1 MKKIAVS
8 VGDLNGIG
16 IEIALKA
23 HNEIKKFCRPV
34 YMINETMLKSAAKL
48 LGTKIPEDF
57 EIYECGEIFEIEPG
71 EINANSG
78 AFSYESFISG
88 VEFVKTRKAC
98 ALVTLPIH
106 KKAWKKAGVHYRGHT
121 EALEDIFKKNAIMMI
136 GCDKLYGAFYTHH
149 IPLKEVPKKI
159 KTKKLKKFL
168 IDFYENVKEEPIGVL
183 ALNPH
188 AGDGGVMGD
197 EEKKI
202 EKAVKKANKKL
213 KKEIFTKPLVPDTA
227 FTEKRR
233 EFIKYFVCMYHDQG
247 LSVIKALYFKESIN
261 VSLNLP
267 IVRTSVDHGTA
278 FDIAYRGENPSILS
292 YVNAVKEALILSDKR
307 KKFVI

>member
-1 MKKIAVS
+1 MKKIAIS

-23 HNEIKKFCRPV
+23 HEEIKKICNPV
-34 YMINETMLKSAAKL
+34 YMINEVMLKQAAKL
-48 LGTKIPEDF
+48 LKVKVPKDFKIVD
-57 EIYECGEIFEIEPG
+57 CGEIFEIEPG
-71 EINANSG
+71 KIRANSG
-78 AFSYESFISG
+78 AFSYEFFIKG
-88 VEFVKTRKAC
+88 VKYVKKGKAS

-106 KKAWKKAGVHYRGHT
+106 KKAWEKAGISYKGHT
-121 EALEDIFKKNAIMMI
+121 EALKDIFKKDAIMMI

-149 IPLKEVPKKI
+149 IPLKKVPKKI

-168 IDFYENVKEEPIGVL
+168 VDFYENVKEEPVGVL

-188 AGDGGVMGD
+188 AGDNGVMGD

-202 EKAVKKANKKL
+202 KKAIKKANKKV
-213 KKEIFTKPLVPDTA
+213 EREVFIGPLVPDTA
-227 FTEKRR
+227 FTKKNR
-233 EFIKYFVCMYHDQG
+233 EFMKYFVCMYHDQG
-247 LSVIKALYFKESIN
+247 LSVIKALYFEESIN

-278 FDIAYRGENPSILS
+278 FDIAYRGENPSTLS
-292 YVNAVKEALILSDKR
+292 YINAVKEAITLVDKR
-307 KKFVI
+307 KKFII